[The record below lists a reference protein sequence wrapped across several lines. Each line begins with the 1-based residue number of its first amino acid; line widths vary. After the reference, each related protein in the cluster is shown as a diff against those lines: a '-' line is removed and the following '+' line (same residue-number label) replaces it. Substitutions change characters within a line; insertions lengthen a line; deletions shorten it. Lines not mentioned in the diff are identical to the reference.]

1 MENSI
6 GWIGIPAT
14 MSGEE
19 EASRILRTPLGRVEF
34 TVSDKG
40 LRYLSLSNRLEGDFG
55 HHKLLNDLQSD
66 LERYFRGERVEFSDL
81 KVDMSGY
88 TDFQKEVLKATRDIP
103 YGETASYGDI
113 ARKIKRPRA
122 YRAVGNAL
130 NKNRTSIVIPC
141 HRVIHSDG
149 GLGGFGGDLETKK
162 RLLRL
167 EGVL

>member
-1 MENSI
+1 
-6 GWIGIPAT
+6 

-19 EASRILRTPLGRVEF
+19 EASRVLKTPFGRVEF
-34 TVSDKG
+34 TISDRG
-40 LRYLSLSNRLEGDFG
+40 LQYMSLSHRLEGDFG
-55 HHKLLNDLQSD
+55 NHKLLQDLQSD
-66 LERYFRGERVEFSDL
+66 LERYFRGERVDFTDV
-81 KVDMSGY
+81 KVDLSRY
-88 TDFQKEVLKATRDIP
+88 TEFQRKVLEATREVP

-113 ARKIKRPRA
+113 AKRIGKPKA

-130 NKNRTSIVIPC
+130 HNNRTSIVIPC
-141 HRVIHSDG
+141 HRIIHSDG

>member
-1 MENSI
+1 
-6 GWIGIPAT
+6 

-19 EASRILRTPLGRVEF
+19 EASRILKTPFGRVEF

-40 LRYLSLSNRLEGDFG
+40 LRYLSLSPRLEGDFG
-55 HHKLLNDLQSD
+55 NHKLLNDLKSE
-66 LERYFRGERVEFSDL
+66 LERYFKGERVTFSNL
-81 KVDMSGY
+81 KVDLSGY
-88 TDFQKEVLKATRDIP
+88 TEFQRKVLEATREIP
-103 YGETASYGDI
+103 YGKTASYGDI
-113 ARKIKRPRA
+113 AKKIGRPRA

-141 HRVIHSDG
+141 HRIIHSDG
-149 GLGGFGGDLETKK
+149 GLGGFGGDLETKR